1 MGRLPKPKFLDFF
14 SPAGA
19 GIILIC
25 FFLPWL
31 KVSCG
36 TKDVTLSG
44 SGIGGIFW
52 IIFGLALVALAAFVM
67 LRGRLRPMWLRSILV
82 SCSLVSAAIILYK
95 YIVVINDPD
104 IPFYVPSKMISF
116 EFRPGA
122 VGLIIGLLMVAFG
135 APLIESGT
143 RKNPTSKT
151 PPSRY
156 VDDK

>member
-1 MGRLPKPKFLDFF
+1 MF

-44 SGIGGIFW
+44 SGIGGVFW
-52 IIFGLALVALAAFVM
+52 VIFGLALVALAAFIV
-67 LRGRLRPMWLRSILV
+67 LRGRLGAIWLKSIFI

-95 YIVVINDPD
+95 YIAVINDPD

-122 VGLIIGLLMVAFG
+122 VGLIIGLLLAAFG
-135 APLIESGT
+135 APLIRSVTGKKPSGGMG
-143 RKNPTSKT
+143 RSGNA
-151 PPSRY
+151 
-156 VDDK
+156 DKI